1 MDHELSLIC
10 VLRFSG
16 SKILWYILPYLLIY
30 SARLDVRLLVMSL
43 MPAAESKTSPSPLM
57 KKWRQEVFLL
67 YLVRFSFAQ
76 VAAVEDSKPKILFS
90 PGGIRLAG
98 AGYPVSAPFASLLE
112 AATGRC
118 AGSRLRIAP
127 CLAGRRTLAAFRP
140 TSPLRLHGRALPLP
154 ARTPSAPAQRP
165 PTRSCSRVVPHRQK
179 QGECPRG
186 TSSAAVAGGAL
197 QFRRRQAAAY
207 STSRPATKSVVMN

>member
-1 MDHELSLIC
+1 VHLT

-43 MPAAESKTSPSPLM
+43 MPAAESKTSPSSLM

-90 PGGIRLAG
+90 PGGISLAG
-98 AGYPVSAPFASLLE
+98 AGYPLSAPFASLVFTIRTSASSGLIQNLRP
-112 AATGRC
+112 AAGMSARNRGGNERRNMRAELGRN
-118 AGSRLRIAP
+118 
-127 CLAGRRTLAAFRP
+127 
-140 TSPLRLHGRALPLP
+140 
-154 ARTPSAPAQRP
+154 
-165 PTRSCSRVVPHRQK
+165 SRVLRVRILAI
-179 QGECPRG
+179 
-186 TSSAAVAGGAL
+186 S
-197 QFRRRQAAAY
+197 
-207 STSRPATKSVVMN
+207 